1 MEIYRQTNSRKDG
14 VEEMNDTKDLRWE
27 APKDDLV
34 EVNCNTGVDKNRRNM
49 GIGIIVGDSMGEVL
63 ATLSKPKD

>member
-1 MEIYRQTNSRKDG
+1 
-14 VEEMNDTKDLRWE
+14 MNDTKDLRWE